1 MSWNLRLRLRRGAK
15 VERRLH
21 RRAADYWESLAAS
34 GLPVRLDRFD
44 GPGLESDASHCFLLD
59 LADGEPRLAHVGP
72 VLTDEAGLTQIPVP
86 LAEVAEG
93 SLLAQFAGR
102 YCEVLETG
110 APVTAEYD
118 FVTPA
123 GYCVSCRG
131 ALLPLSSDGERIDHV
146 FGAVSWKSEKVGGE
160 EQAAG

>member
-1 MSWNLRLRLRRGAK
+1 MSWNLKLWLRRGAK
-15 VERRLH
+15 EERRLH
-21 RRAADYWESLAAS
+21 LRAANYWQSLAAA
-34 GLPVRLDRFD
+34 GLPVRLDRFK
-44 GPGLESDASHCFLLD
+44 GRGLENDFSHCFLLD
-59 LADGEPRLAHVGP
+59 LAQSEPRLAHVGP
-72 VLTDEAGLTQIPVP
+72 VLTDEAGLTGTPVA
-86 LAEVAEG
+86 LAEVAED
-93 SLLAQFAGR
+93 SLLAQFASR
-102 YCEVLETG
+102 FAEVLESE

-146 FGAVSWKSEKVGGE
+146 FGAVSWKSEKVGA